1 MARVA
6 TSAGA
11 AAALALPGA
20 LVADLAGEPVAADGV
35 VFAAAAAR
43 PEDFGFTGGGAGAGG
58 GSESVTG
65 VRVPPRKSSR
75 PAAWSLS
82 LLAVFMASVRPCWTA
97 HLPTMR
103 RSEEHTSEL
112 QSLMRISYAVCC

>member
-20 LVADLAGEPVAADGV
+20 LVADVAGEPVAADGV

-82 LLAVFMASVRPCWTA
+82 LLA
-97 HLPTMR
+97 
-103 RSEEHTSEL
+103 RSEERRVGKECVSTCRYRWSP
-112 QSLMRISYAVCC
+112 YT